1 MLVLSCI
8 YLPITKINP
17 PETNDTLSFEKKFM
31 QNMQKFILVKSNRVN
46 ESLPCCLRHKA
57 DFKLSLPEIIC
68 LVTLLFLS
76 LSYFPEKSNFS
87 ATKPPG

>member
-1 MLVLSCI
+1 
-8 YLPITKINP
+8 
-17 PETNDTLSFEKKFM
+17 
-31 QNMQKFILVKSNRVN
+31 MQKFILVKSNRVN

-76 LSYFPEKSNFS
+76 LSYFPENPIFQQRNPQDKNKYL
-87 ATKPPG
+87 T